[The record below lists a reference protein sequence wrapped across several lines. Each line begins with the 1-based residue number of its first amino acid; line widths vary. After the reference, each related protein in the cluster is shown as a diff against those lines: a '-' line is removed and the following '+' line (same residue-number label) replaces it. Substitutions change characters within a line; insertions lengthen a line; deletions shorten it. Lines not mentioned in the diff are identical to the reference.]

1 MKMANETTIIERARY
16 GVEMEILKD
25 AADTVTFEDV
35 IEKHLED
42 ARGRA
47 SADFIPYRLVTNLNI
62 PYLGE
67 QVIDPPIKLRVYFT
81 YNDLKHLRRPKL
93 AYWKSNQWKFFNEIG
108 QFPLP
113 GNHVWAGYLEVEF
126 QEWGDP
132 PIALGS

>member
-1 MKMANETTIIERARY
+1 MNRIGEY
-16 GVEMEILKD
+16 
-25 AADTVTFEDV
+25 EDG
-35 IEKHLED
+35 
-42 ARGRA
+42 RGGA

-62 PYLGE
+62 PYIEG